1 MTDSKE
7 IAVSG
12 HEAPATLISQ
22 ALSQGADL
30 EKLQGLLDLQERWE
44 ANEAK
49 KAYVVSMSAFKANP
63 PTIIKD
69 KTNKQYGSTYS
80 SLENFVSSVISALGA
95 NDLSHSWDIDQSS
108 GITVSC
114 KITHAAGHSET
125 TSMSGPPDTS
135 GKKNPIQQ
143 IKSTITY
150 LKLATLE
157 AITGLASEDGGLDD
171 DGNGAGGGG
180 KTADDPIPVTT
191 AEFNSKKLEVDSCT
205 NKTRL
210 DKWISDNKPWVDK
223 LSDDQ
228 KEDFRNHC
236 QQYYNMFKE
245 KEN

>member
-1 MTDSKE
+1 MTAKKDVV
-7 IAVSG
+7 IAQGS
-12 HEAPATLISQ
+12 APSTIISQ
-22 ALSQGADL
+22 ALTSGADL

-49 KAYVVSMSAFKANP
+49 KAYVVAMSAFKADP

-80 SLENFVSSVISALGA
+80 SLENFVAAVISSLGG
-95 NDLSHSWDIDQSS
+95 NDLSHSWDIDQSN
-108 GITVSC
+108 GIKVSC

-125 TSMSGPPDTS
+125 TSMTAPADTS

-143 IKSTITY
+143 IKSTVTY

-157 AITGLASEDGGLDD
+157 AITGLASEDGSLDD
-171 DGNGAGGGG
+171 DGAGGQGQE
-180 KTADDPIPVTT
+180 DEPIPITM
-191 AEFNSKKLEVDSCT
+191 AEFNEKQLEIDSCT

-210 DKWISDNKPWVDK
+210 DKWIASNKPWIDR
-223 LSDDQ
+223 LSEDQ
-228 KEDFRNHC
+228 LKRIRAHC
-236 QQYYNMFKE
+236 QQYYDMFKE

>member
-1 MTDSKE
+1 MSDKKDM
-7 IAVSG
+7 VV
-12 HEAPATLISQ
+12 APGSAPSTIISQ
-22 ALSQGADL
+22 ALTSGADL

-49 KAYVVSMSAFKANP
+49 KAYVVSMSAFKADP

-80 SLENFVSSVISALGA
+80 SLENFVAAVIPALAA

-108 GITVSC
+108 EIKVSC
-114 KITHAAGHSET
+114 KITHAVGHSEK
-125 TSMSGPPDTS
+125 TSMTAPADTS

-143 IKSTITY
+143 IKSTVTY

-157 AITGLASEDGGLDD
+157 AITGLASEDGNLND
-171 DGNGAGGGG
+171 DGNGAGGSGQL
-180 KTADDPIPVTT
+180 DEPMPVTV
-191 AEFNSKKLEVDSCT
+191 AEFNGKQLEIDSCT

-210 DKWISDNKPWVDK
+210 DKWIAANKPWIDR
-223 LSDDQ
+223 LSEEQ
-228 KEDFRNHC
+228 RERFRNHC
-236 QQYYNMFKE
+236 QQYYDMFKE